1 MKRYFMA
8 QKPKQAKSAPSTPKK
23 RRSIM
28 PRANFETPNQPQ
40 FNDQNPNFTFGDF
53 P

>member
-1 MKRYFMA
+1 MA
-8 QKPKQAKSAPSTPKK
+8 QKKPKQDKSAPSTPK
-23 RRSIM
+23 RRASIM

-40 FNDQNPNFTFGDF
+40 FDDQNPDLKFGDF